1 MNLQQARALPPEG
14 WCDRLQCCCSDCW
27 WAWLIIWVQTMV
39 GLVMD
44 AVMIGII
51 FARISHPKYR
61 GRTIAISDSAVISR
75 RDGVL
80 KFMFRIADFRRT
92 QVRLFGLLLKKLMH
106 DSGASRGWML
116 RALAAV
122 SLVCPVPAW
131 SCQAQQSL
139 SESLASSLC
148 NHISTSGLLGCSSD
162 TATRSAVVAPGCSQ
176 LDAVLPRRTNTH

>member
-1 MNLQQARALPPEG
+1 MARREKPVLPAHILCGGGPCHG
-14 WCDRLQCCCSDCW
+14 MSRRAARGRFLRGCDLSTAVCSDCW
-27 WAWLIIWVQTMV
+27 WAWLIIWIQTMV

-92 QVRLFGLLLKKLMH
+92 QVG
-106 DSGASRGWML
+106 S
-116 RALAAV
+116 V
-122 SLVCPVPAW
+122 
-131 SCQAQQSL
+131 Q
-139 SESLASSLC
+139 
-148 NHISTSGLLGCSSD
+148 IT
-162 TATRSAVVAPGCSQ
+162 
-176 LDAVLPRRTNTH
+176 